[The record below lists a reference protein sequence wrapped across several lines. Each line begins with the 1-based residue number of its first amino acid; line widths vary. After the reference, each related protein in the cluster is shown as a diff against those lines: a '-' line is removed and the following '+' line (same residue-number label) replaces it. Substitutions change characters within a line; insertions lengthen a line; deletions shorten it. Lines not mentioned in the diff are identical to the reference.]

1 MLRFRVSATLLLAAT
16 CLLMMKTV
24 FGTERVTTCGGVEN
38 VHRLS
43 CDTGVIV
50 VKDALYGRRDSETCI
65 EGRPHSQIS
74 NTHCSMDG
82 TLDIIKL
89 SCDGKTECE
98 LNPRVLSK
106 DPCVGTAKYLETT
119 YDCFPAINF
128 DTCEGSLAHLQ
139 CDEGTIIYI
148 YGANYGR
155 HDHTTCSYNRPTSQL
170 QRIDCSDHSR
180 KVANICNGKNSCTI
194 SATNSEFG
202 DPCDGTYKYL
212 EVAYTCILQPEQ
224 LPNN

>member
-1 MLRFRVSATLLLAAT
+1 MAAT

-24 FGTERVTTCGGVEN
+24 FGTERVTTCGSVEN

-43 CDTGVIV
+43 CDTGLIV
-50 VKDALYGRRDSETCI
+50 VKDAMYGRRDSETCI
-65 EGRPHSQIS
+65 KGRPHSQIS
-74 NTHCSMDG
+74 NTHCSLEG

-98 LNPRVLSK
+98 INSGVLSK

-119 YDCFPAINF
+119 YDCFPAN
-128 DTCEGSLAHLQ
+128 EGK
-139 CDEGTIIYI
+139 IIFI
-148 YGANYGR
+148 YSANYGR
-155 HDHTTCSYNRPTSQL
+155 HDHTTCSYNRPISQL

-202 DPCDGTYKYL
+202 DPCGGTYKYL
-212 EVAYTCILQPEQ
+212 GVAYTCVSISNVYKVL
-224 LPNN
+224 LAHF